1 MNRSLNI
8 VALAICK
15 NEETTLPR
23 WIENVRKIANKII
36 ILDTGSEDKS
46 MAVAS
51 ALGAEVF
58 ESVMP
63 SDSFSFAEARNL
75 ALNLIP
81 LDTDWLI
88 FTDVDEIIAEES
100 IPNLLKEIEW
110 ISYLADH
117 KDVDAIA
124 VTIRNRNDDGSIKT
138 VAKNVNPRIIR
149 IEEDRKY
156 FFTGEL
162 HEQIWNDTLD
172 GAIPLRVLS
181 VGDPI
186 YIDHYGY
193 TKEALERTGK
203 SKMRVTLAERAVE
216 QHPKSLRCIEQ
227 YACALALDGQ
237 LEAADKIRTDA
248 KRILLNE
255 IYKDKDLSVQMLRNM
270 MVGRFTEKEDY
281 NGFIALYVMAINLLP
296 EYPDFDYLYGCLC
309 DQDEM
314 GSAAHAL
321 MVAADQK
328 YQKNI
333 GAIGET
339 AYNQQNAMRI
349 IKKWSE
355 KKNE

>member
-1 MNRSLNI
+1 MKNSLNI

-23 WIENVRKIANKII
+23 WIENVRKIASKVIV
-36 ILDTGSEDKS
+36 LDTGSEDKS

-88 FTDVDEIIAEES
+88 FTDVDEIIADES
-100 IPNLLKEIEW
+100 IPNILKEIEW

-156 FFTGEL
+156 FFTGDL

-172 GAIPLRVLS
+172 GVLPLRVLS
-181 VGDPI
+181 TDEPI

-193 TKEALERTGK
+193 TKEASERTGK
-203 SKMRVTLAERAVE
+203 SKMRVALAERAVE
-216 QHPKSLRCIEQ
+216 QHPESLRCIEQ
-227 YACALALDGQ
+227 YACALAIDGQ
-237 LEAADKIRTDA
+237 FEAADKIRTDA
-248 KRILLNE
+248 KRQLLNE
-255 IYKDKDLSVQMLRNM
+255 IDKDRELSAQMLRNM
-270 MVGRFTEKEDY
+270 MVGRFIGKEDY

-321 MVAADQK
+321 LVAADQK
-328 YQKNI
+328 FNKLGNI
-333 GAIGET
+333 IGET
-339 AYNQQNAMRI
+339 AYNQENAMRI

>member
-1 MNRSLNI
+1 MNKNLNI

-23 WIENVRKIANKII
+23 WIENVRKIASKII

-46 MAVAS
+46 VAVAS

-100 IPNLLKEIEW
+100 IEHLLKEIEW

-149 IEEDRKY
+149 VEEDRKY
-156 FFTGEL
+156 FFIGEL

-181 VGDPI
+181 TDEPI
-186 YIDHYGY
+186 SSTI
-193 TKEALERTGK
+193 T
-203 SKMRVTLAERAVE
+203 VTQKKHWNARAS
-216 QHPKSLRCIEQ
+216 QRCASRLRRE
-227 YACALALDGQ
+227 
-237 LEAADKIRTDA
+237 
-248 KRILLNE
+248 
-255 IYKDKDLSVQMLRNM
+255 
-270 MVGRFTEKEDY
+270 
-281 NGFIALYVMAINLLP
+281 P
-296 EYPDFDYLYGCLC
+296 
-309 DQDEM
+309 
-314 GSAAHAL
+314 
-321 MVAADQK
+321 
-328 YQKNI
+328 
-333 GAIGET
+333 
-339 AYNQQNAMRI
+339 
-349 IKKWSE
+349 
-355 KKNE
+355 